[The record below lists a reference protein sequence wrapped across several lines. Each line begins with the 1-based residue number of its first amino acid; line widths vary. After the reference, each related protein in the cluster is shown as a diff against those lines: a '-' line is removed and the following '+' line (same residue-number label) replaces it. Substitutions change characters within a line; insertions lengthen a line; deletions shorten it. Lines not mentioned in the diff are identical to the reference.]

1 MKIIDLLN
9 KIANGEEVPKEIKYN
24 ACLFAFERQSQDY
37 YCEEFGNLFE
47 YLINEHRTGEFLNDK
62 VEIIKDKPFNKRVE
76 EIYNRHIDYIYGEED
91 EKISKD
97 IKWYLIDE
105 QEKEKTKIAQ
115 INMNFKIIREKMGEI
130 IDYINKEK

>member
-1 MKIIDLLN
+1 MKVIDLLN
-9 KIANGEEVPKEIKYN
+9 KIANGEEVPKKIKVGNIIWSFDKKEKTYFMN
-24 ACLFAFERQSQDY
+24 NTNIQLFYAEKITKR
-37 YCEEFGNLFE
+37 
-47 YLINEHRTGEFLNDK
+47 LND
-62 VEIIKDKPFNKRVE
+62 EIEVIEEGKPFNKRVE

-115 INMNFKIIREKMGEI
+115 INVNFKIIREKMREI